1 MYQKQNKNVEE
12 YDSERTK
19 VTVTE
24 KTRKEGGGGV
34 NEMEKRDLVS
44 ESDGKCREIWLR
56 NLNITAAC

>member
-1 MYQKQNKNVEE
+1 LYQKQNKNVEE

-24 KTRKEGGGGV
+24 KTRRV

>member
-1 MYQKQNKNVEE
+1 MTPKGLKLQLLK
-12 YDSERTK
+12 RL
-19 VTVTE
+19 
-24 KTRKEGGGGV
+24 EGVGGV